1 MTYLSTSHLP
11 SYLIYNLPKLIL
23 EIFIHTERVD
33 LQQFIKKPA
42 MSSRL
47 GKQSGRSFSRY
58 VVKTLLRVFFCIGFL
73 QFAAAFFFG
82 QRRTAEFSLGFIS

>member
-1 MTYLSTSHLP
+1 MTYLTTSHLLT
-11 SYLIYNLPKLIL
+11 YLIYNLPKLIL

-47 GKQSGRSFSRY
+47 GKQSGRSFSRD
-58 VVKTLLRVFFCIGFL
+58 VVKTLLRVFFLYWFL
-73 QFAAAFFFG
+73 TVFSRLFLRAA
-82 QRRTAEFSLGFIS
+82 